1 MILYTLYRRSKM
13 KEVKKFIIAS
23 LVIML
28 LKIIG
33 GLLCSSYTLIESAIY
48 ELLMIVLI
56 ILTSKNKENNKKKA
70 ILSSLIGLLFIILGA
85 GGTLLSFT
93 YPVKK
98 VSFGIILFVI
108 LSILIRY
115 AVGCFTTN
123 TSYNRRK
130 GLLTISYL
138 NSNMDF
144 LLCGVSLTT
153 LLSKINVFI
162 LKDADKI
169 GCIFILG
176 LIIWKALKI
185 ILNSFKVMEDEH
197 KELSEEYTNEITNR
211 TEVKKIDKLVL
222 NNFGGIKAI
231 KLDVELKENISIID
245 LNTFIVT
252 LQDYLL
258 KEADVAYLIM
268 SNNIVKKKVNVRS
281 LKQDARNSGSRNSK
295 TNVKKTNSR
304 KKNQKR

>member
-1 MILYTLYRRSKM
+1 M

-28 LKIIG
+28 LKIVG

-56 ILTSKNKENNKKKA
+56 TLTSKNKENNKMKA
-70 ILSSLIGLLFIILGA
+70 LLSSLLGLLFIILGA
-85 GGTLLSFT
+85 GVSLLSFT

-123 TSYNRRK
+123 TNYNRRK
-130 GLLTISYL
+130 GLLTVSYL

-144 LLCGVSLTT
+144 LLCGVSLAT

>member
-1 MILYTLYRRSKM
+1 M

-23 LVIML
+23 FIIML

-33 GLLCSSYTLIESAIY
+33 GLLCNSYTLIESSIY

-56 ILTSKNKENNKKKA
+56 TLTSKNKENNKKKA
-70 ILSSLIGLLFIILGA
+70 LLSSLIGLVFVILGTLV
-85 GGTLLSFT
+85 TLLSFT
-93 YPVKK
+93 YPVTK

-108 LSILIRY
+108 LSVFIRY
-115 AVGCFTTN
+115 AVACFTTN
-123 TSYNRRK
+123 TSYNKRK
-130 GLLTISYL
+130 GLLTVSYL

-144 LLCGVSLTT
+144 LLCGVSLAT
-153 LLSKINVFI
+153 LLSKINIFI

-169 GCIFILG
+169 GCLFILV
-176 LIIWKALKI
+176 LIVWKSLKI

-197 KELSEEYTNEITNR
+197 KELNEEYINEITNR
-211 TEVKKIDKLVL
+211 AEVKKIDKLVL

-231 KLDVELKENISIID
+231 KLEVALKENLSIID

-268 SNNIVKKKVNVRS
+268 SNNIVKKKINVRS
-281 LKQDARNSGSRNSK
+281 LKQDARNSRSRNSK

>member
-1 MILYTLYRRSKM
+1 M

-28 LKIIG
+28 LKIVG
-33 GLLCSSYTLIESAIY
+33 GLLCNSYTLIESSIY

-56 ILTSKNKENNKKKA
+56 TLTSKNKENNKKKA
-70 ILSSLIGLLFIILGA
+70 LLSSLIGLVFVILGTLV
-85 GGTLLSFT
+85 TLLLFT
-93 YPVKK
+93 YPVTK

-108 LSILIRY
+108 LSVFIRY

-123 TSYNRRK
+123 TSYNKRN
-130 GLLTISYL
+130 GLLTVSYL

-144 LLCGVSLTT
+144 LLCGVSLAT
-153 LLSKINVFI
+153 LLSKINIFI

-176 LIIWKALKI
+176 LIIWKSLKI

-197 KELSEEYTNEITNR
+197 KELSEEYTDEITNR

-268 SNNIVKKKVNVRS
+268 SNNIVKKKINVRS
-281 LKQDARNSGSRNSK
+281 LKQDARNSRSRNSK